1 MARLSDAT
9 LEGGQIT
16 RDRPL
21 RSIRHT
27 GFLVIDVQYF
37 VAAPGH
43 GAYKDVDPDNIPEHL
58 QYFFA
63 RINDYIVPNIKSI
76 QGACRDTGIEVM
88 FTLVENLTLDGR
100 DRSLDYKISGFNVPK
115 GSREAQVLDEIKPAH
130 DEIVIP
136 KTSSSV
142 FNSTNIDYVL
152 RNLEV
157 DYLIVA
163 GMLTDQCV
171 ESAVRDACDH
181 GYLVSVVEDACG
193 TYTEERH
200 KNALDMYSGYCRI
213 TSTDQIV
220 AEIEAIGGD
229 I

>member
-9 LEGGQIT
+9 IEGGQIT
-16 RDRPL
+16 RNRPL

-43 GAYKDVDPDNIPEHL
+43 GEYKDVDSENIPDDL
-58 QYFFA
+58 QYFFS
-63 RINDYIVPNIKSI
+63 RIDNYIVPNIKRI
-76 QGACRDTGIEVM
+76 QDACRHASIEVM

-193 TYTEERH
+193 TYTEARH

-229 I
+229 S

>member
-9 LEGGQIT
+9 IEGGQVT
-16 RDRPL
+16 RNLAP

-43 GAYKDVDPDNIPEHL
+43 GAYEDVDPDNIPEHL
-58 QYFFA
+58 QYFFS
-63 RINDYIVPNIKSI
+63 RVDNYIVPNIKRV
-76 QGACRDTGIEVM
+76 QNACRHAGIEVM

-115 GSREAQVLDEIKPAH
+115 GSREAQVLDEIKPVH

-193 TYTEERH
+193 TYSVERH
-200 KNALDMYSGYCRI
+200 KSALDMYSGYCRI
-213 TSTDQIV
+213 TSTDQVI
-220 AEIEAIGGD
+220 AEIEAMAAAG
-229 I
+229 